1 MIYLNNFE
9 QHNIN
14 EESKFIKT
22 IALSALLSLG
32 LSKADAQLLSKKN
45 DQVELSILDSLV
57 SQNNK
62 NPKSIN
68 DLERLLSTKV
78 EDPKQFV
85 IDNVKIE
92 PDKTI
97 TVFPSFLK
105 NLGLSVNHRQKL
117 YSISYKI
124 DFGK

>member
-1 MIYLNNFE
+1 MIYLNNFDE
-9 QHNIN
+9 HIN
-14 EESKFIKT
+14 EESNFIKT

-32 LSKADAQLLSKKN
+32 ISKSDAQMLSTKN
-45 DQVELSILDSLV
+45 DQVELSVLDSLV
-57 SQNNK
+57 NQNK

-78 EDPKQFV
+78 EDPKNF
-85 IDNVKIE
+85 ILDNIKVE
-92 PDKTI
+92 PDKTV

-105 NLGLSVNHRQKL
+105 NLGLSVNHRQKF

-124 DFGK
+124 DLGK